1 MINAFLQKD
10 GIYASYRNN
19 GALDVR
25 RLGDAKYVGYARDPK
40 HLPNA
45 TPDFDGWFKG
55 VWADYDSRKA
65 ALIAN
70 PTLLFEADVTPVR
83 RFMTDHACV
92 LDPPLRCFLDIETDS
107 RGTIDDIIN
116 GYRRV
121 LAIVV
126 VGEDGRVF
134 KETLAADFNDAE
146 KELIDACYAF
156 IQQYDQVCAWNG
168 DRFDFTVLKE
178 RAIKV
183 KSQYAW
189 DRRLLMVDQLAAY
202 KRFNTASE
210 SGDEKTSMALQNVA
224 MALLG
229 EGKNDFNARKTWEAW
244 EAGGAVRQEMLDYCE
259 QDTVLLQKIEKK
271 TGYLDLF
278 QTLCQLTT
286 ALPNSHGL
294 KPTAQVDAMLLRKAH
309 LAKTHLPSKMDH
321 SDATGYPG
329 AFVMAPIAKGIERT
343 VHVAD
348 FASLYPSII
357 RTWNMGHETKDEIGC
372 ISPGTGITFAC
383 ETESMLAATV
393 RESMSLR
400 TEWKKRKEALPPG
413 TEEWKDADRKST
425 AYKVFAN
432 SIYGVIGSPY
442 SRFYDREIVESVT
455 LNGQWLIKQTIAAA
469 DARGF
474 RTIYGDTDSIF
485 VTGPT
490 VEEFASFVKW
500 CNSDLYPRILNEH
513 GCAPEFVGIKLAYE
527 KAFDRLV
534 FPTGNDGEPV
544 AKRYAGAYLHY
555 GGTAATKDSKPEIKG
570 LEYKRGDSI
579 RYARRMQETCITM
592 LLAGH
597 DDPLH
602 LEAWVSTER
611 SRFFEGQIALED
623 IVMTK
628 SISQQLAD
636 YKVNAPH
643 VRVARELELA
653 GEDVSQGTRIAY
665 VITDGRKSPAVVISA
680 TNFNGEFDRFE
691 YWNTAIYPP
700 TLRLLSGAFPGH
712 NWNRWIAKRPKP
724 VLPGQLQ
731 IGFIT

>member
-1 MINAFLQKD
+1 MISAWSQKD
-10 GIYASYRNN
+10 AIYASYRKDSV
-19 GALDVR
+19 LDVR
-25 RLGDAKYVGYARDPK
+25 RLGDAKYMAFARDPK

-45 TPDFDGWFKG
+45 SPDFAGWFKG
-55 VWADYDSRKA
+55 VWPDYDSRKT

-83 RFMTDHACV
+83 RFMTDHKV
-92 LDPPLRCFLDIETDS
+92 ILDRPRRCFLDIETDS

-116 GYRRV
+116 GFRRV

-126 VGEDGRVF
+126 VGEDGRIF
-134 KETLAADFNDAE
+134 KQFLDADFNDAE
-146 KELIDACYAF
+146 KELLDACYAF

-178 RAIKV
+178 RALKV

-229 EGKNDFNARKTWEAW
+229 EGKNDFNARKTWDAW
-244 EAGGAVRQEMLDYCE
+244 VQGGAERQRMLDYCE

-309 LAKTHLPSKMDH
+309 LLETHLPSKIVH
-321 SDATGYPG
+321 ADATKYPG
-329 AFVMAPIAKGIERT
+329 AFVMAPRVKGIERT

-357 RTWNMGHETKDEIGC
+357 RTWNMGAETKDDIGC
-372 ISPGTGITFAC
+372 IAPGTGITFAC
-383 ETESMLAATV
+383 EKESMLAETV

-400 TEWKKRKEALPPG
+400 TEWKKKKEALPPG

-455 LNGQWLIKQTIAAA
+455 LNGQWLIKQTIAEAEK
-469 DARGF
+469 RGF

-490 VEEFASFVKW
+490 VDEFAEFVKW
-500 CNSDLYPRILNEH
+500 CNSDLYPRLLAEH
-513 GCAPEFVGIKLAYE
+513 GCSPAFVGIKLAYE
-527 KAFDRLV
+527 KAFDRLI
-534 FPTGNDGEPV
+534 FPTGNKGEAV
-544 AKRYAGAYLHY
+544 AKRYCGNYLHY
-555 GGTAATKDSKPEIKG
+555 GGTAANKDSKPEIKG

-579 RYARRMQETCITM
+579 RYARRMQEKCIHK
-592 LLAGH
+592 LLAGQ

-602 LEAWVSTER
+602 FEEWIRTER
-611 SRFFEGQIALED
+611 GLFFDGVIALED

-628 SISQQLAD
+628 SISQPLAD
-636 YKVNAPH
+636 YKINAPH
-643 VRVARELELA
+643 VRVALELEAA

-665 VITDGRKSPAVVISA
+665 IITDGRLSPATVISA
-680 TNFNGEFDRFE
+680 AEFNGEFDRFE
-691 YWNTAIYPP
+691 YWNTSIYPP
-700 TLRLLSGAFPGH
+700 TLRLLSGAFKNH
-712 NWNRWIAKRPKP
+712 NWNRWLAKRPKP
-724 VLPGQLQ
+724 ALPGQLLM
-731 IGFIT
+731 GFVP